1 MAPLRN
7 LPVWVVVR
15 LCTDEDHVVS
25 YWNNVDKDLEIEME
39 VLDDVAGEAKEVY
52 EQNPWMCYATPMH
65 RLREWGTP
73 QKMFDLLDERPL
85 NGSEIR
91 KMAAL
96 IYGPGPA
103 DELPNPDIDFK
114 AFETALFALMQQ
126 HKEVAPPHF
135 SQFPPEHIF
144 S

>member
-1 MAPLRN
+1 
-7 LPVWVVVR
+7 
-15 LCTDEDHVVS
+15 
-25 YWNNVDKDLEIEME
+25 ME

-114 AFETALFALMQQ
+114 AFDAALNALQQ
-126 HKEVAPPHF
+126 PHPEVHCPARNKLMPWF
-135 SQFPPEHIF
+135 SLDKLRRKYGGIVASASALTPSMCVVQ
-144 S
+144 